1 VVINL
6 YICDDKVTKLLQV
19 SAGIFHCNVLL
30 MSLLHSNA
38 CMFIFD
44 PNMDLIRVILLYWV
58 HCVNEQPV
66 LHVILNNHKKKFFK
80 QKSQTPMRPYFE
92 SQVS

>member
-1 VVINL
+1 MVINL

-66 LHVILNNHKKKFFK
+66 LHVILNNHN
-80 QKSQTPMRPYFE
+80 QKMLQTKIADPDEALF
-92 SQVS
+92 

>member
-1 VVINL
+1 MI
-6 YICDDKVTKLLQV
+6 KLQSYFRFLLV
-19 SAGIFHCNVLL
+19 SFTATYSC